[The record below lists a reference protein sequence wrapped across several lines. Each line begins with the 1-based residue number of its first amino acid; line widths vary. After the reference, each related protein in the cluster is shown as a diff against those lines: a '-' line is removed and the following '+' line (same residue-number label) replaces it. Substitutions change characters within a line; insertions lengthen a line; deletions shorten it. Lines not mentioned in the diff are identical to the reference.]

1 MLEIGQSAP
10 HFQAPTHGK
19 SDFMFGSVGGR
30 FVVLAFL
37 PADQARSDQMVQA
50 VNRLAHLW
58 QDDRICAFLVTDQA
72 DRFKAG
78 ASGPGL
84 RWFFDADGFI
94 ARGYGAADAEGNQ
107 PGRYLLIDPAL
118 RIQAWMDTD
127 EALQTL
133 IPSLPHPDGYAGV
146 PLFAPVLVVP
156 RVLEPELCRR
166 LIDLYEADGG
176 EPSGVMREVNGR
188 TVPVL
193 DSFKS
198 RRDVFL
204 NDESLRSL
212 LRDRLAKRLLPQI
225 AKAFNFKVTRVER
238 YMVACYDAAE
248 GGYFNA
254 HRDNTTRGTAHR
266 RFACSINLNAEDFE
280 GGDLR
285 FPEFGSRTYRPP
297 TGGAVVFGCSL
308 LHEATRVT
316 KGRRYA
322 FLPFLFDEAA
332 EQIRLE
338 NLHLLGAAPTAATA

>member
-1 MLEIGQSAP
+1 MLEIGQTAP
-10 HFQAPTHGK
+10 HFQAPTHAK

-37 PADQARSDQMVQA
+37 PADPARSAQMIQA
-50 VNRLAHLW
+50 VKQLGHLW
-58 QDDRICAFLVTDQA
+58 QDDRVCVFLVTDQVE
-72 DRFKAG
+72 RFKAG
-78 ASGPGL
+78 APAEGL
-84 RWFFDADGFI
+84 RWFYDQGGFI

-107 PGRYLLIDPAL
+107 PGRYVLIDPSM
-118 RIQAWMDTD
+118 RIQAWMETD

-133 IPSLPHPDGYAGV
+133 IANLPHPDGHAGV
-146 PLFAPVLVVP
+146 PLFAPVLLVP

-176 EPSGVMREVNGR
+176 APSGVMREVNGR

-322 FLPFLFDEAA
+322 FLPFLFDEEA
-332 EQIRLE
+332 ERIRQE
-338 NLHLLGAAPTAATA
+338 NVHLLGEAPTTATA